1 MVGTVPS
8 SDARFRRLYEEH
20 YADIRSYCL
29 RRLPVEAANDAA
41 AEIFIV
47 AWRKLDKVPEGAAAR
62 LWLFGVARN
71 VVAHQHRSR
80 SQVKRL
86 RSKLA
91 QTADRNLDAAPAESV
106 VVRRSEDQAVLEALD
121 RMKPDDRELIRL
133 KMWEELSHAEIGEV
147 FGISAHAVD
156 MRLQR
161 AGKKLA
167 RMLSASKVVRPQ
179 AIPEGGEL

>member
-1 MVGTVPS
+1 M
-8 SDARFRRLYEEH
+8 LYEKH

-41 AEIFIV
+41 AEVFV
-47 AWRKLDKVPEGAAAR
+47 VTWRKVAKVPEGQAAR

-80 SQVKRL
+80 SQLRRL
-86 RSKLA
+86 RTKLEA
-91 QTADRNLDAAPAESV
+91 TADRHVDMAPAEWV
-106 VVRRSEDQAVLEALD
+106 VVRSSDDQAVHDALN
-121 RMKPDDRELIRL
+121 RMEQADRELIRL
-133 KMWEELSHAEIGEV
+133 KMWEELTHTEIGEV

-167 RMLSASKVVRPQ
+167 RLLSATSDVRPQ
-179 AIPEGGEL
+179 TIRKGGEL